1 MLKIRPVEDLCYQ
14 NQDIRSIS
22 DDSSDAIEDDSED
35 EKVNTVHFSRDDANK
50 GKLLLLSSGQVTK
63 KLYIAMS
70 IDAEFGKISVA
81 KPNNNKM
88 TNGNEQS
95 TVC

>member
-35 EKVNTVHFSRDDANK
+35 EKVNTVNTNK
-50 GKLLLLSSGQVTK
+50 GELTSDRVTK
-63 KLYIAMS
+63 SNYIL
-70 IDAEFGKISVA
+70 
-81 KPNNNKM
+81 P
-88 TNGNEQS
+88 
-95 TVC
+95 CP

>member
-50 GKLLLLSSGQVTK
+50 
-63 KLYIAMS
+63 
-70 IDAEFGKISVA
+70 DAEFGKISVA